1 MEPFIHLHVH
11 TQYSLL
17 DGQAS
22 IDALIDKAQKDGM
35 PAIAVTD
42 HGVMFGIKEFF
53 NKVSQKNGKPLGA
66 IKDYEKELK
75 ELKSK
80 TELTAEEQ
88 ARLEE
93 IPAKIEEE
101 IKTMPNYFADYDT
114 TVHFISEEEMKR
126 DHSGLPHGGCV
137 IRTGVTGMDNEH
149 KHVIEY
155 NLKLDSNP
163 EFTGSVIAAYARAA
177 YRMSKEGMSGC
188 KTVFDIAPAYL
199 SSRSAEDLRA
209 HLL

>member
-53 NKVSQKNGKPLGA
+53 NKVSKKNGKPLGA

-101 IKTMPNYFADYDT
+101 KKKYSNRSSVASAIVPVTDGIASLLHRTTEADGT
-114 TVHFISEEEMKR
+114 
-126 DHSGLPHGGCV
+126 
-137 IRTGVTGMDNEH
+137 
-149 KHVIEY
+149 
-155 NLKLDSNP
+155 
-163 EFTGSVIAAYARAA
+163 
-177 YRMSKEGMSGC
+177 
-188 KTVFDIAPAYL
+188 
-199 SSRSAEDLRA
+199 
-209 HLL
+209 

>member
-53 NKVSQKNGKPLGA
+53 NKVSKKNGKPLGA

-80 TELTAEEQ
+80 TELTPKSK
-88 ARLEE
+88 
-93 IPAKIEEE
+93 PALKKYLQRSKKRRKKYSNRSLVASAIVPVTDGIASLLHRTTE
-101 IKTMPNYFADYDT
+101 ADGT
-114 TVHFISEEEMKR
+114 
-126 DHSGLPHGGCV
+126 
-137 IRTGVTGMDNEH
+137 
-149 KHVIEY
+149 
-155 NLKLDSNP
+155 
-163 EFTGSVIAAYARAA
+163 
-177 YRMSKEGMSGC
+177 
-188 KTVFDIAPAYL
+188 
-199 SSRSAEDLRA
+199 
-209 HLL
+209 

>member
-1 MEPFIHLHVH
+1 
-11 TQYSLL
+11 
-17 DGQAS
+17 
-22 IDALIDKAQKDGM
+22 M

-53 NKVSQKNGKPLGA
+53 NKVSKKNGKPLGA

-101 IKTMPNYFADYDT
+101 KKKYSNRSSVASAIVPVTDGIASLLHRTTEADGT
-114 TVHFISEEEMKR
+114 
-126 DHSGLPHGGCV
+126 
-137 IRTGVTGMDNEH
+137 
-149 KHVIEY
+149 
-155 NLKLDSNP
+155 
-163 EFTGSVIAAYARAA
+163 
-177 YRMSKEGMSGC
+177 
-188 KTVFDIAPAYL
+188 
-199 SSRSAEDLRA
+199 
-209 HLL
+209 

>member
-53 NKVSQKNGKPLGA
+53 NKVSKKNGKPLGA

-80 TELTAEEQ
+80 TEPTA
-88 ARLEE
+88 RKCRHWKRPPKSK
-93 IPAKIEEE
+93 PALKKYLQRSKKRRKKYSNRSSVASAIVLVTDGIASLLHRTTE
-101 IKTMPNYFADYDT
+101 ADGT
-114 TVHFISEEEMKR
+114 
-126 DHSGLPHGGCV
+126 
-137 IRTGVTGMDNEH
+137 
-149 KHVIEY
+149 
-155 NLKLDSNP
+155 
-163 EFTGSVIAAYARAA
+163 
-177 YRMSKEGMSGC
+177 
-188 KTVFDIAPAYL
+188 
-199 SSRSAEDLRA
+199 
-209 HLL
+209 

>member
-1 MEPFIHLHVH
+1 MPDFVHLHVH

-53 NKVSQKNGKPLGA
+53 NKVSKKNGKPLGA

-88 ARLEE
+88 AR
-93 IPAKIEEE
+93 EEE
-101 IKTMPNYFADYDT
+101 KQRKLKLIREGAGY
-114 TVHFISEEEMKR
+114 VHKELVKAGLISEDTDLMEGLTYKQFRDKMYDEQLDTYYNMKR
-126 DHSGLPHGGCV
+126 AD
-137 IRTGVTGMDNEH
+137 
-149 KHVIEY
+149 
-155 NLKLDSNP
+155 
-163 EFTGSVIAAYARAA
+163 
-177 YRMSKEGMSGC
+177 
-188 KTVFDIAPAYL
+188 
-199 SSRSAEDLRA
+199 
-209 HLL
+209 

>member
-53 NKVSQKNGKPLGA
+53 NKVSKKNGKPLGA

-80 TELTAEEQ
+80 TELKSK
-88 ARLEE
+88 
-93 IPAKIEEE
+93 PALKKYLQRSKKRRKKYSNRSSVASAIVPVTDGIASLLHRTTE
-101 IKTMPNYFADYDT
+101 ADGT
-114 TVHFISEEEMKR
+114 
-126 DHSGLPHGGCV
+126 
-137 IRTGVTGMDNEH
+137 
-149 KHVIEY
+149 
-155 NLKLDSNP
+155 
-163 EFTGSVIAAYARAA
+163 
-177 YRMSKEGMSGC
+177 
-188 KTVFDIAPAYL
+188 
-199 SSRSAEDLRA
+199 
-209 HLL
+209 

>member
-1 MEPFIHLHVH
+1 MVPFIHLHVH

-53 NKVSQKNGKPLGA
+53 NKVSKKNGKPLGA

-80 TELTAEEQ
+80 TEPTAEEK
-88 ARLEE
+88 ARIEE
-93 IPAKIEEE
+93 IPVKINEETKKIFKPIFGCE
-101 IKTMPNYFADYDT
+101 CYCARNG
-114 TVHFISEEEMKR
+114 R
-126 DHSGLPHGGCV
+126 HSKMASQND
-137 IRTGVTGMDNEH
+137 R
-149 KHVIEY
+149 
-155 NLKLDSNP
+155 
-163 EFTGSVIAAYARAA
+163 
-177 YRMSKEGMSGC
+177 SGW
-188 KTVFDIAPAYL
+188 
-199 SSRSAEDLRA
+199 
-209 HLL
+209 HLICR

>member
-53 NKVSQKNGKPLGA
+53 NKVSKKNGKPLGA

-80 TELTAEEQ
+80 TELTALKKYLQRSKKRRKKYSNRSLVASAIVPVTDGIASLLHRTTE
-88 ARLEE
+88 
-93 IPAKIEEE
+93 
-101 IKTMPNYFADYDT
+101 ADGT
-114 TVHFISEEEMKR
+114 
-126 DHSGLPHGGCV
+126 
-137 IRTGVTGMDNEH
+137 
-149 KHVIEY
+149 
-155 NLKLDSNP
+155 
-163 EFTGSVIAAYARAA
+163 
-177 YRMSKEGMSGC
+177 
-188 KTVFDIAPAYL
+188 
-199 SSRSAEDLRA
+199 
-209 HLL
+209 